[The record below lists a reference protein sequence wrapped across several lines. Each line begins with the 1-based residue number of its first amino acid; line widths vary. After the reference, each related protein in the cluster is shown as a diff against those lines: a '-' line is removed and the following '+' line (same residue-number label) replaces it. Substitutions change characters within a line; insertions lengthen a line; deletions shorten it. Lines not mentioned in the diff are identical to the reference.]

1 MFDAAHRALRQP
13 RAVHATLLQGVLDAP
28 ASAVHA
34 PHPHRLPLQPIRG
47 QLSWGLHT
55 PSAKANANASHAL
68 PPFPVNGHGGLVA
81 NVPMDGG
88 NNGEAQALAWHMGS
102 TFERDVQALP
112 PSATDIHAAHA
123 TNWAKLQG
131 LLPGIAPQLEPLF
144 TGALQPSASSPPA
157 GAPPALHT
165 WAAVRCTAPDR
176 LPIVGPVDSA
186 HLPGLWVNTAMG
198 ARGLTLALLCGELLA
213 ARLQGEPLPI
223 DARLA
228 KALGTE
234 RLA

>member
-1 MFDAAHRALRQP
+1 MLAEAPTVVIAAGAGSLALLNHRW
-13 RAVHATLLQGVLDAP
+13 
-28 ASAVHA
+28 
-34 PHPHRLPLQPIRG
+34 PLQPVRG
-47 QLSWGLHT
+47 QVSWGKHAD
-55 PSAKANANASHAL
+55 PAKPLL
-68 PPFPVNGHGGLVA
+68 PWIPFPANGNGNLV
-81 NVPMDGG
+81 PRFPLGD
-88 NNGEAQALAWHMGS
+88 QADDDQGWVMGS

-112 PSATDIHAAHA
+112 PTDADIHAAHA

-144 TGALQPSASSPPA
+144 ARALTGHVL
-157 GAPPALHT
+157 PPALRT

-176 LPIVGPVDSA
+176 LPIVGPVDA
-186 HLPGLWVNTAMG
+186 ARLPGLWASTAMG

-213 ARLQGEPLPI
+213 ARLQGEPLPL

-234 RLA
+234 RLQ